1 MKMIKWAT
9 DIMRG
14 NLAEARKYIGKAY
27 ELRDSNKQAA
37 DWCKDMAAMHL
48 QFNVAGHN
56 VSEKLISE
64 YAASGKDSELMPGM
78 KAVYADVH
86 ADLMRE
92 SAEIKAMI
100 DTYGK

>member
-1 MKMIKWAT
+1 MRMIKWAT

-14 NLAEARKYIGKAY
+14 NLSEARKYISKAY
-27 ELRDSNKQAA
+27 ELRDVNRQAA

-56 VSEKLISE
+56 VGEKLIAE
-64 YAASGKDSELMPGM
+64 YAASGANSELAPGM
-78 KAVYADVH
+78 KAVYADLH
-86 ADLMRE
+86 ADMVRE
-92 SAEIKAMI
+92 TAEIKAMI